1 MNREV
6 LVKAVPLMVV
16 SGLGLVFGL
25 LREVSIAYGFGAT
38 WSSDTY
44 FVAILPVLIVGALGT
59 DIGVT
64 MVPLYVRRQ
73 TEQGQQDASLVF
85 RRISLQVSLGAAVLI
100 GATAAAASLWVPLVA
115 PGMPEASR
123 HEAILLCWILAP
135 GTALILPA
143 MLWQAQASAHH
154 RFSMPQMATYA
165 PNLGIILAA
174 VLLAGSV
181 GVVGLA
187 IGQTTGFLLQA
198 ALLWAAARG
207 SEPEARSVSTAGDDE
222 HPIEMRAFLVTWGLV
237 ILGTLMSK
245 FEPLLQRYYAS
256 ALGAGEISSLNYA
269 QRISFLPNVLFT
281 TAVATVAFPRLSRL
295 VLTDPGAFKR
305 LLRVLI
311 LVSVIALGAIAV
323 LLFFTRAWVVSLLL
337 GYGRFTGQDVVRTA
351 SVLGCFCLTIVPIG
365 LAIVLLRSV
374 LVLQKAS
381 YYAIGGIV
389 SLAVWWW
396 VAQALVPTLG
406 SGGLGVAS
414 AAGYLALDAALVLGL
429 WVGLRKQQVGSV
441 VPTVESTEPV
451 QLGGPSA

>member
-174 VLLAGSV
+174 V
-181 GVVGLA
+181 
-187 IGQTTGFLLQA
+187 LLQA